1 MELKKALNQ
10 EKMDKAERKRV
21 EREAA
26 LKVIAENE
34 EDREKRA
41 VQKVQDRILA
51 QKMLADEEA
60 AAIKEEKKR
69 LKEWEDRDRKIKE
82 KLERMGDVMK
92 KSNAAEKE
100 LERRIVRD
108 QLVKDKLAEK
118 EEIRR
123 KNVTKEHLLS
133 VNATLEKQISD
144 KEHRKM
150 LMKQDN
156 QKYIQ

>member
-1 MELKKALNQ
+1 
-10 EKMDKAERKRV
+10 
-21 EREAA
+21 
-26 LKVIAENE
+26 
-34 EDREKRA
+34 
-41 VQKVQDRILA
+41 
-51 QKMLADEEA
+51 
-60 AAIKEEKKR
+60 
-69 LKEWEDRDRKIKE
+69 
-82 KLERMGDVMK
+82 MGDVMK

-100 LERRIVRD
+100 LERKIVRD

-123 KNVTKEHLLS
+123 KNVTKEHLIQ

-156 QKYIQ
+156 QKYI

>member
-1 MELKKALNQ
+1 
-10 EKMDKAERKRV
+10 
-21 EREAA
+21 
-26 LKVIAENE
+26 
-34 EDREKRA
+34 
-41 VQKVQDRILA
+41 
-51 QKMLADEEA
+51 MLADEEA

-123 KNVTKEHLLS
+123 KNVTKEHLIQ
-133 VNATLEKQISD
+133 VNATLEK
-144 KEHRKM
+144 
-150 LMKQDN
+150 
-156 QKYIQ
+156 